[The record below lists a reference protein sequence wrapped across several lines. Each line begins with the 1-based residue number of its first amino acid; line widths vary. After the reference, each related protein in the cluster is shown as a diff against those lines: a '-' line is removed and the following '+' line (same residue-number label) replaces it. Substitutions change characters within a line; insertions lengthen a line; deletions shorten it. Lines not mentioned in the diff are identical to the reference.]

1 MPKKHTSDVFISY
14 ATQDKPRLGKVIG
27 ELKRRGILE
36 EQDKII
42 DITGFYPSGL
52 TVRDHLR
59 KTIQNADKVIIWWS
73 DASSVSDWV
82 NYEAGMAHALD
93 KPTVFVVSKGER
105 TRLPRSL
112 MDHQVIEIDG

>member
-1 MPKKHTSDVFISY
+1 MPKTHTSDVFISY

-42 DITGFYPSGL
+42 DNSEVFLAGS
-52 TVRDHLR
+52 TVRDNLR
-59 KTIQNADKVIIWWS
+59 KTIQDADKVIIWWS
-73 DASSVSDWV
+73 DASAMSDWV
-82 NYEAGMAHALD
+82 NYEAGMAYALG
-93 KPTVFVVSKGER
+93 KPTVFVVSKGGR

-112 MDHQVIEIDG
+112 MEDQVVEID